1 MGHYKNLKEAL
12 KNPDDCTVLKLS
24 VKGARVTEDLTA
36 LPRLQEL
43 YLEGAALT
51 ELPDVAALRTLRL
64 FSLRAPAFRGS
75 LAPLFHLARL
85 ENLKAIDTPLEPLLL
100 PLGEALAPL
109 RTLTLKNAGLRVLP
123 LELGEY
129 GSLEELYLP
138 ENDLAELPFTFGGL
152 KALKRLNLDHNA
164 FARFP
169 DLLGGLPRLQHVSID
184 HNPFDEDERS
194 RIQRQ
199 FHLTVQ

>member
-1 MGHYKNLKEAL
+1 MGLYKSYKEGL
-12 KNPDDCTVLKLS
+12 KNAEDCTVLKLT
-24 VKGARVTEDLTA
+24 VKGARVLDDLGA

-51 ELPDVAALRTLRL
+51 TLPDTANLQALRL
-64 FSLRAPAFRGS
+64 FSLRAPAFADS
-75 LAPLFHLARL
+75 LAPLFHLPRL
-85 ENLKAIDTPLEPLLL
+85 ENLKAIDTPLEPLRL
-100 PLGEALAPL
+100 PLGAAVAPL
-109 RTLTLKNAGLRVLP
+109 RMLTLKNAGLVSLP

-129 GSLEELYLP
+129 AGLEELHLP
-138 ENDLAELPFTFGGL
+138 ENALTELPFTFAGL
-152 KALKRLNLDHNA
+152 KALKRVNFDHNA

-169 DLLGGLPRLQHVSID
+169 DVLAGLPRLLHVSID
-184 HNPFDEDERS
+184 HNAFDEEERA